1 MHIKTQSLWMTAKAK
16 LDKVDQKLLDFDS
29 DDGIKRT
36 QQNELDILE
45 SLERTT
51 REAYNTC
58 IHKRWQIT
66 IPGKGKKIII
76 RDLLSK
82 VAHWVE
88 LFKLVGDQAVQYD
101 PVHAALPWAGAR
113 FLLQI
118 AINDFSKFDFV
129 VQGAER
135 IARMTARYR
144 IIEQIYS
151 QKGSAASEQLEDAI
165 VRVYGSILKYLVE
178 AKRYFEHQTG
188 GELILPVSIIAG
200 ESSQSLVRL
209 LKSGLLGQNDFQ
221 ELLEKMEADE
231 KLVDRCTSL
240 VQGEMNKDIA
250 SHLVALSL
258 EMETFHSL
266 RDTLNRMAEP
276 ISQVSFQLNKFEDH
290 LDSIHA
296 ATTDVGLVVYSTLS

>member
-1 MHIKTQSLWMTAKAK
+1 MHIETQSLWMTAKAK

-29 DDGIKRT
+29 DDGMKRT
-36 QQNELDILE
+36 RQNELDILE

-58 IHKRWQIT
+58 VHKRWQIT

-82 VAHWVE
+82 VAHCIE
-88 LFKLVGDQAVQYD
+88 LFKSVGDQAVQYD
-101 PVHAALPWAGAR
+101 PGHAALPWAGAR

-144 IIEQIYS
+144 IIEHIYS
-151 QKGSAASEQLEDAI
+151 QKGSAASEQLEEAI

-178 AKRYFEHQTG
+178 AKRYFEQETG
-188 GELILPVSIIAG
+188 GELILPISTIAG
-200 ESSQSLVRL
+200 ESSQSLVRI
-209 LKSGLLGQNDFQ
+209 LKSGLLGQNNFQ
-221 ELLEKMEADE
+221 DLLEKMEADE
-231 KLVDRCTSL
+231 KLVDRCANL
-240 VQGEMNKDIA
+240 VQ
-250 SHLVALSL
+250 
-258 EMETFHSL
+258 
-266 RDTLNRMAEP
+266 AESRYSIP
-276 ISQVSFQLNKFEDH
+276 LVSFALR
-290 LDSIHA
+290 S
-296 ATTDVGLVVYSTLS
+296 